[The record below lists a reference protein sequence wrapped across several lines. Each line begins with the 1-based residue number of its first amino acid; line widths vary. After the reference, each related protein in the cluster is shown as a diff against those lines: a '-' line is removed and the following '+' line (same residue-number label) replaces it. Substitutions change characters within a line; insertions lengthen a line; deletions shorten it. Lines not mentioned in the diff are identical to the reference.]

1 MLTKFLWKVDS
12 RLSVFSGRPTI
23 LFFRRTYFV
32 IQAIS
37 LAYWW
42 HWPLNEMSL
51 NPNLIFLGRPGLPEL
66 RKLEKTEKR
75 WNFLRYYFII
85 LFLSLPVY
93 AFTSNLSF
101 VALQT
106 KLLRPRWCDANQ
118 FSRICGQQNWNSSRS
133 SNRFDERPW
142 VKRETRDHLRPT
154 FVFRWNQGFMRS
166 DSSCGLLWT
175 RKNPRIKFPIA
186 RFVSLIQILLL
197 NFIRP
202 WLS

>member
-66 RKLEKTEKR
+66 KKLEKTEKR
-75 WNFLRYYFII
+75 WIFLRYYFIT
-85 LFLSLPVY
+85 LFLSLPIY

-101 VALQT
+101 
-106 KLLRPRWCDANQ
+106 
-118 FSRICGQQNWNSSRS
+118 NSSTNKIIEAQMVRCKS
-133 SNRFDERPW
+133 IFSN
-142 VKRETRDHLRPT
+142 LRPT
-154 FVFRWNQGFMRS
+154 ELAFKVIKSFRWTALSRKRNSRS
-166 DSSCGLLWT
+166 PSTHICIQVKS
-175 RKNPRIKFPIA
+175 
-186 RFVSLIQILLL
+186 RFHEVW
-197 NFIRP
+197 FIVR
-202 WLS
+202 SIMN